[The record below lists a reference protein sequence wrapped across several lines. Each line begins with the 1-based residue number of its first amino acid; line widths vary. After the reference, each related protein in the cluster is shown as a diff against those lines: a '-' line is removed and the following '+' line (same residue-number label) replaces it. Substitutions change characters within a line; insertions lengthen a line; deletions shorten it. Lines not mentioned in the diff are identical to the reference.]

1 MTQFTP
7 MLFFSFK
14 RTARIR
20 AFRLADVKHS
30 FFIGDRAIRVA
41 RALRA
46 PVFLTSP
53 VRGARHRR
61 NVMRFQRG

>member
-20 AFRLADVKHS
+20 AFRLAGVKHS
-30 FFIGDRAIRVA
+30 FLSAIA
-41 RALRA
+41 RSALRG
-46 PVFLTSP
+46 LC
-53 VRGARHRR
+53 AR
-61 NVMRFQRG
+61 RFF